1 MHDAVSGRKSP
12 ADILLVH
19 HPRTEPGAL
28 ARTLRKAGH
37 RVRHCTSL
45 AAARQALRRFPALL
59 MLDLELL
66 ETDPE
71 PAAALGEECRLAG
84 TDCLCFGADGGE
96 PPPLPAWASGRLHAP
111 DRAECLLE
119 QVRLRLRLREL
130 ARQNELLLDQLA
142 EREMALREGLKS
154 AAAIQQSL
162 LPRQAPCQE
171 AFRFAWRFQPCES
184 VGGDLFNLLQISEDQ
199 LMVYLL
205 DVSGHGVS
213 AAMVTVS
220 VYQSLS
226 LHTGRL
232 IKQRLDQPPF
242 FHLQTP
248 AEVLTE
254 LDREYPFERFEK
266 LFTIAYLLLDSVTG
280 EVHYCNGGHPPPLL
294 LRRDGGIERLDAG
307 GPVVGLGGL
316 LPYRDAKVHL
326 RPGDRLL
333 LYSDGLTEYPSAGG
347 ELFGEQRLLQCLAG
361 TEGLDL
367 DGLCERI
374 LQAVAAFAPVVRPP
388 DDLTLLAVE
397 YRP

>member
-1 MHDAVSGRKSP
+1 MPGTFAGRQSP

-19 HPRTEPGAL
+19 HPQTAPGAL
-28 ARTLRKAGH
+28 AVPLRKAGY
-37 RVRHCTSL
+37 RVRRRSSL
-45 AAARQALRRFPALL
+45 AAARQILRRSPDLL
-59 MLDLELL
+59 LLDLDLL
-66 ETDPE
+66 AIDPE
-71 PAAALGEECRLAG
+71 RGTALGEVCRHVG
-84 TDCLCFGADGGE
+84 VDCLCFAGDGGE
-96 PPPLPAWASGRLHAP
+96 SRPIPAWASGRLHAP
-111 DRAECLLE
+111 ERTECLLE

-130 ARQNELLLDQLA
+130 TRRNELLLGRLA

-154 AAAIQQSL
+154 AATIQQSL
-162 LPRQAPCQE
+162 LPRQAPHHD

-184 VGGDLFNLLQISEDQ
+184 VGGDLFNLQQVSEDR

-232 IKQRLDQPPF
+232 IKQRLDHPPY
-242 FHLQTP
+242 FHLPSP

-266 LFTIAYLLLDSVTG
+266 LFTIAYLLLDPVTG

-294 LRRDGGIERLDAG
+294 LRCDGGSERLDAG
-307 GPVVGLGGL
+307 GPVVGMGGL
-316 LPYRDAKVHL
+316 LPYRDGRVRL

-333 LYSDGLTEYPSAGG
+333 LYSDGVTEYPAADG
-347 ELFGEQRLLQCLAG
+347 ELFGERRLLQCLEGA
-361 TEGLDL
+361 EGLDL

-374 LQAVAAFAPVVRPP
+374 LQAVVSFAPEVPPP
-388 DDLTLLAVE
+388 DDLTLLAIE